1 MRPSM
6 LNILRRLHNCAL
18 RDHRVKTSFSIT
30 LTILSIRYH
39 VCRCTS
45 FYTVPY
51 GARNKLTA
59 LERDDIPANKF
70 LRGER
75 FQFSNKSSTLPGW
88 TIQDAFIYG
97 DTIKLAL
104 ISALHME
111 VYICMYSPC
120 HKGGIRTFPGFM

>member
-6 LNILRRLHNCAL
+6 LNILRRLHNCTL
-18 RDHRVKTSFSIT
+18 RDHRAKTSFSIT
-30 LTILSIRYH
+30 LATLSIRYH
-39 VCRCTS
+39 VCRCTL
-45 FYTVPY
+45 FYTVPC

-59 LERDDIPANKF
+59 LEHDDIPANKF
-70 LRGER
+70 LRSER
-75 FQFSNKSSTLPGW
+75 FQFSNKSSTPPGW

-104 ISALHME
+104 ISALRME
-111 VYICMYSPC
+111 VYICMYSLC